1 METYKCLA
9 LCQKVDALEVYLPHS
24 NCQIVF
30 HAVNNLPQLDHKMLG
45 IKRFRIMFL
54 DFTHF
59 SSDDKTV
66 VSNGDIV
73 VSPLL
78 LLSFTIF
85 LKQSQSAWKE
95 WHKYFYAVEHF
106 ELDKILLTHDRIEV
120 CSVLSAEFPAL
131 AVSIHCG
138 THLIENQFAKDLGG
152 FVFRVT

>member
-1 METYKCLA
+1 
-9 LCQKVDALEVYLPHS
+9 
-24 NCQIVF
+24 
-30 HAVNNLPQLDHKMLG
+30 
-45 IKRFRIMFL
+45 MFL

-95 WHKYFYAVEHF
+95 VEHF

-138 THLIENQFAKDLGG
+138 THLIENQFAKELGG